1 MRFISKI
8 TTKYQKIVVK
18 YKKYDIIFVW
28 IRTKSN
34 STYSFCPRE

>member
-1 MRFISKI
+1 MTFISKI

-28 IRTKSN
+28 IKMISN
-34 STYSFCPRE
+34 SMYIFCQKA